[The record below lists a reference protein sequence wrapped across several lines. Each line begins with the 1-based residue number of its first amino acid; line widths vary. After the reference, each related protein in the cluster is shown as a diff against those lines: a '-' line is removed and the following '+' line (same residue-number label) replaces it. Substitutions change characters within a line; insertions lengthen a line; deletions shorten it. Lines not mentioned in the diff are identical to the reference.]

1 VSLPNDTG
9 ISKGIDNSK
18 LGFIHRFNPASA
30 TGPKKIETNYLYY
43 FYYTEL
49 EETKTTSFQ

>member
-1 VSLPNDTG
+1 MPNDTG

-18 LGFIHRFNPASA
+18 LGFIHRFIPASA
-30 TGPKKIETNYLYY
+30 TGPKKIL

-49 EETKTTSFQ
+49 EEMKTTSFQ